1 MVDLLTSLNINNEI
15 ISFQSFNVSDFL
27 IFSKQI
33 VELILDNFELLHDL
47 LLVALFLWKLLSVE
61 LFLKDLA
68 VGTYISLHYII
79 NLFDLVDSLHVCL
92 V

>member
-1 MVDLLTSLNINNEI
+1 
-15 ISFQSFNVSDFL
+15 
-27 IFSKQI
+27 

-68 VGTYISLHYII
+68 VGTDISLHYII